1 MRHRAYTVS
10 ISYFNNAEGTMK
22 NLQHYI
28 DNRNQWNSFFPNSKT
43 ITFPL
48 DQKTVN
54 DLARSLDGD
63 LSPEN
68 LHCDGEISRTEA
80 QRKYDYYGRVI
91 KELENYCLNNWLTT
105 PIVEEYY

>member
-1 MRHRAYTVS
+1 
-10 ISYFNNAEGTMK
+10 MK

-43 ITFPL
+43 ITLPL
-48 DQKTVN
+48 DQRTVN

-68 LHCDGEISRTEA
+68 LHCDGEISQREA
-80 QRKYDYYGRVI
+80 QKKYNYYGRVI
-91 KELENYCLNNWLTT
+91 ADLENYCAFYALKM
-105 PIVEEYY
+105 PVVEEFY

>member
-1 MRHRAYTVS
+1 
-10 ISYFNNAEGTMK
+10 MK

-28 DNRNQWNSFFPNSKT
+28 DNRNQWNSFFPNSKQ

-63 LSPEN
+63 CTGYLMGVSNRINDILDANGLYAEWINPGC
-68 LHCDGEISRTEA
+68 LAVCEA
-80 QRKYDYYGRVI
+80 
-91 KELENYCLNNWLTT
+91 
-105 PIVEEYY
+105 

>member
-1 MRHRAYTVS
+1 MPYTV
-10 ISYFNNAEGTMK
+10 
-22 NLQHYI
+22 NL
-28 DNRNQWNSFFPNSKT
+28 FPNSKQ
-43 ITFPL
+43 ITLPL

-68 LHCDGEISRTEA
+68 LHCDGEISQREA

-91 KELENYCLNNWLTT
+91 ADLENYCLFYALKK
-105 PIVEEYY
+105 PVVEEYY

>member
-1 MRHRAYTVS
+1 
-10 ISYFNNAEGTMK
+10 MK

-28 DNRNQWNSFFPNSKT
+28 DNRNQWNSFFPNSKQ
-43 ITFPL
+43 ITLPL

-68 LHCDGEISRTEA
+68 LHCDGEISQREA

-91 KELENYCLNNWLTT
+91 ADLENYCLFYALKK
-105 PIVEEYY
+105 PVVEEYY

>member
-1 MRHRAYTVS
+1 
-10 ISYFNNAEGTMK
+10 MK

-28 DNRNQWNSFFPNSKT
+28 DNRNSWNSFFPNSKQ

-48 DQKTVN
+48 DQRTVN
-54 DLARSLDGD
+54 DLARSLDAD

-68 LHCDGEISRTEA
+68 LHCDGEISQREA

-91 KELENYCLNNWLTT
+91 ADLENYCAFYALKK
-105 PIVEEYY
+105 PVVEEYY

>member
-1 MRHRAYTVS
+1 
-10 ISYFNNAEGTMK
+10 MK

-28 DNRNQWNSFFPNSKT
+28 DNRNQWNSFFPNSKQ
-43 ITFPL
+43 ITLPL

-68 LHCDGEISRTEA
+68 LHCDGEISQREA
-80 QRKYDYYGRVI
+80 QKKYNYYGRVI
-91 KELENYCLNNWLTT
+91 ADLENYCLFYALKK
-105 PIVEEYY
+105 PVVEEYY

>member
-1 MRHRAYTVS
+1 
-10 ISYFNNAEGTMK
+10 MK

-28 DNRNQWNSFFPNSKT
+28 DNRNQWNSFFPNSKQ

-68 LHCDGEISRTEA
+68 LHCDGEISQREA
-80 QRKYDYYGRVI
+80 QKKYNYYGRVI
-91 KELENYCLNNWLTT
+91 ADLENYCAFYALKM